1 LLFLRLLL
9 LLLAIHCQPHRRHR
23 RRRRRAGIQALDQ
36 ALEPRHPRH
45 LLLRGARD
53 VQLKLLCRLEH
64 EAGALR
70 RRIRRDLRRR
80 HHAGRAAEV
89 QSQPDLRRPTDAATA
104 AAAATRLL

>member
-1 LLFLRLLL
+1 LLLLRLLL
-9 LLLAIHCQPHRRHR
+9 LLLAIRCQLRRRYCRRRH
-23 RRRRRAGIQALDQ
+23 RAGIQALDQ

-64 EAGALR
+64 EARALR
-70 RRIRRDLRRR
+70 RHTRRDLRRR

-89 QSQPDLRRPTDAATA
+89 
-104 AAAATRLL
+104 